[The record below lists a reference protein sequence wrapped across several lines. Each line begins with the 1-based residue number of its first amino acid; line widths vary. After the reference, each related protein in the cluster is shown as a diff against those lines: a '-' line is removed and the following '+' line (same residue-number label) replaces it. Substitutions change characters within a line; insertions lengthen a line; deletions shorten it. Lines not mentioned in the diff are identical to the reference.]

1 MISLEILWSY
11 SAWILPPIVG
21 AIIGYITNDIAI
33 KMLFRPL
40 KAKHIGPIKLPFTP
54 GIIPR
59 QRDKLAESIGLMV
72 SRELIT
78 EDAIRRQ
85 ISSPTF
91 KETLRMRVQ
100 EFTGF
105 VVYTPFSQL
114 QQKFRQGRPK
124 EVEGAKTEEQNRVS
138 DRDKPADTLLIQSI
152 LTAFFRSESFLLAL
166 QKSVALALDKFFHLK
181 LRTLCG
187 REGERISMF
196 FSQNL
201 RIDSVREPLRQLAG
215 ELMEDGIRRNV
226 SLERF
231 LTPQAIEGIVK
242 ALNRVYPSVAREV
255 LLFLR
260 TPHIHKTIEL
270 KGKTILRK
278 TISRLSSLQRLF
290 LAAGQYD
297 RNIEQQ
303 MDEIVDD
310 LLDQLETAIADEETR
325 GKLLD
330 ALESWLKRMRTH
342 TLADIA
348 GVWGESLPNDIRLA
362 VDALFK
368 ITASPA
374 TVQWMQGLVQRL
386 VQKYGEQ
393 ELGTVLEE
401 FTGHSTTDLST
412 RIADWIAKL
421 VREVESKDAST
432 MDFFRT
438 MFNTLSN
445 TGRKS
450 FSEIL
455 QLEEGYKQ
463 RIDTALE
470 SFILQLLDEQVPT
483 ILESVDVQTLVVD
496 KINSLDIE
504 KVEELILIVIKTHL
518 RWIIL
523 FGALLGF
530 VIGAVQVLLINF
542 L

>member
-1 MISLEILWSY
+1 MINIEVLLNY
-11 SAWILPPIVG
+11 SAWILPPVVG

-40 KAKHIGPIKLPFTP
+40 QAKYIGPFKLPFTP

-85 ISSPTF
+85 ISSTAF
-91 KETLRMRVQ
+91 KKTLSIRVS

-105 VVYTPFSQL
+105 VMHTPFIQL
-114 QQKFRQGRPK
+114 QQKFRQGRSR
-124 EVEGAKTEEQNRVS
+124 EVEEYRES

-152 LTAFFRSESFLLAL
+152 LTAFFQSDSFILAL
-166 QKSVALALDKFFHLK
+166 QKSVALALDKFFYLK
-181 LRTLCG
+181 LRILCG
-187 REGERISMF
+187 SNGERISMF

-201 RIDSVREPLRQLAG
+201 RISSVREPLRQLAG
-215 ELMEDGIRRNV
+215 ELVEDGIRRNV

-255 LLFLR
+255 LYFLR

-278 TISRLSSLQRLF
+278 MISRLSSLQRLF
-290 LAAGQYD
+290 LAAGQYN

-310 LLDQLETAIADEETR
+310 LLEQLETAIADEETR

-330 ALESWLKRMRTH
+330 ALESWLQRMRTH

-348 GVWGESLPNDIRLA
+348 GVWGESLPNDIRRA

-368 ITASPA
+368 MSASPT
-374 TVQWMQGLVQRL
+374 TVQWIQGLIQRL
-386 VQKYGEQ
+386 VQKYGDQ
-393 ELGTVLEE
+393 ELGAILEE
-401 FTGHSTTDLST
+401 FTGHSTTDLSS

-438 MFNTLSN
+438 VFNTLSN

-455 QLEEGYKQ
+455 QLEEEHKQ
-463 RIDTALE
+463 RIDKALE
-470 SFILQLLDEQVPT
+470 SFILQLLDEQAPT

-496 KINSLDIE
+496 KVNSLDIE
-504 KVEELILIVIKTHL
+504 KVEDLILIVIKTHL

-530 VIGAVQVLLINF
+530 FIGAVQVALINF